1 MRGNPLPKKHAH
13 NKTKHRKLRGPDWHI
28 SAIMLDRSI
37 DAIFRR
43 LPVNRKY
50 HVPYLAGYSTDC
62 SQIYI
67 DKDLPPSFV
76 DSQGE
81 VIEIDR
87 YLLLHEAVEKSLI
100 DTLNLRYQHAHQI
113 ALRAEQAAVRADGVS
128 WAEYDGFMMKFVKE
142 MGEEKITHIPP
153 DLDLKPYIDEH
164 DDDVLA
170 KMRELLKHA
179 RKRHK
184 LEESKKVAAAK
195 KRTQARAAK
204 TRAATA

>member
-1 MRGNPLPKKHAH
+1 MRGTPLPKKHVH
-13 NKTKHRKLRGPDWHI
+13 IKTKHRKLRGPDWHI
-28 SAIMLDRSI
+28 SELMLDRTI
-37 DAIFRR
+37 DAIYRR

-76 DSQGE
+76 NSDGE
-81 VIEIDR
+81 TVEIDR

-100 DTLNLRYQHAHQI
+100 DTLGLRYQHAHQV

-128 WAEYDGFMMKFVKE
+128 WHEYDGFMMKFVKE
-142 MGEEKITHIPP
+142 MGDEKVSHIPP

-164 DDDVLA
+164 DTEILEQ
-170 KMRELLKHA
+170 MRALIKKARARQKLKESQSA
-179 RKRHK
+179 RKPAK
-184 LEESKKVAAAK
+184 SGKKST
-195 KRTQARAAK
+195 KRT
-204 TRAATA
+204 